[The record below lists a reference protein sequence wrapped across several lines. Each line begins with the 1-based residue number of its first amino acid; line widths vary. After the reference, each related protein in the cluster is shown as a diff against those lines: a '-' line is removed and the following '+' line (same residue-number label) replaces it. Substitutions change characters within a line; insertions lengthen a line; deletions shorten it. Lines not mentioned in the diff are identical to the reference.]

1 MRQKIAESGMAANR
15 EPGAIDW
22 EIIPDT
28 SIPDDS
34 MGIDT
39 HLDEWEDICEEN
51 MGPEG
56 KGVARLQKVISCAFF
71 SLPSLTYL

>member
-1 MRQKIAESGMAANR
+1 
-15 EPGAIDW
+15 
-22 EIIPDT
+22 
-28 SIPDDS
+28 

-39 HLDEWEDICEEN
+39 HLDEWEDIFEEN